1 MPTSKLLAKAFEV
14 ASKLP
19 EKEQDNIAELAIFF
33 IHPDEEK
40 EAEWDTLVQSPQ
52 SQRFLDKMVKDLK
65 EEETKEG
72 LLPFPGDK

>member
-1 MPTSKLLAKAFEV
+1 MGHAR
-14 ASKLP
+14 P
-19 EKEQDNIAELAIFF
+19 E
-33 IHPDEEK
+33 
-40 EAEWDTLVQSPQ
+40 